1 MSRQSLSKAHQK
13 IQELSWEPA
22 YHEPYMKYG
31 TDYTFRKA
39 AKKDPLKQVL
49 RSYFPMQEEKDHR
62 VFGASD
68 GAIRG
73 NMFRQVQERWMEWQK
88 LFLSIIPLPE
98 ISAARSMPM
107 LFSVVPNPEL
117 HNGQAIQMID
127 EVRHSTIQQN
137 LKRIYMQNYIDPAG
151 FNNSLRGFQSDYCGT
166 IGRQFAEG
174 FITGDAI
181 TAASVYL
188 TIVAETAFTN
198 SLFVAMPAEAAA
210 NGDYLLPT
218 VFHSVQSDESRHISN
233 GYATLLMALSDE
245 DNRALPLLFRTVPNP
260 ELQNGQAIQ
269 MIDEV
274 RHSTIQQ
281 NLKRLYMNNY
291 IDPAGFNSSLR
302 NFQNDYC
309 GTARAE
315 LT

>member
-1 MSRQSLSKAHQK
+1 MAALSRASITKAHQK
-13 IQELSWEPA
+13 IQELSWEPQ

-62 VFGASD
+62 VYGAQD

-73 NMFRQVQERWMEWQK
+73 NMFRQVQERWLEWQK

-107 LFSVVPNPEL
+107 LFHVVPNPEL
-117 HNGQAIQMID
+117 H
-127 EVRHSTIQQN
+127 
-137 LKRIYMQNYIDPAG
+137 
-151 FNNSLRGFQSDYCGT
+151 
-166 IGRQFAEG
+166 
-174 FITGDAI
+174 
-181 TAASVYL
+181 
-188 TIVAETAFTN
+188 
-198 SLFVAMPAEAAA
+198 
-210 NGDYLLPT
+210 
-218 VFHSVQSDESRHISN
+218 
-233 GYATLLMALSDE
+233 
-245 DNRALPLLFRTVPNP
+245 
-260 ELQNGQAIQ
+260 NGQAIQ

-291 IDPAGFNSSLR
+291 IDPAGFNNSLR

-309 GTARAE
+309 GTIGRQFAEGFITGDAITAASIYLTIVAETTARVMIAG
-315 LT
+315 T